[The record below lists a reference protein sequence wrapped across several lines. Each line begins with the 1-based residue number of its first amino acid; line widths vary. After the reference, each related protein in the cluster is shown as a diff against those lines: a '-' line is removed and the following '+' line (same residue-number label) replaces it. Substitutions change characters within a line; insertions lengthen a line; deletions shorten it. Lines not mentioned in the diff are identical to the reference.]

1 VFERTTWCE
10 STVLI
15 SICIPHYNRVQH
27 LLVVLDSIVSQ
38 DYSDIEVIISDDCS
52 VDDSSKVIPE
62 YIVGSVPQ
70 SRIRF
75 TYIRQLKNLGYD
87 GNLRAAL
94 AAAQGEYLFILGNDD
109 ALAKPTTITRLA
121 TIVRELGLPDI
132 AFTNF
137 HTYGRENEVARR
149 AADTRLFGA
158 GPNVAARNYRSFSF
172 VGGVVIKRSAF
183 ELHDTDGYNGSI
195 YIQIYLAARIIS
207 AGGNLASIAESMV
220 AKDVVVGGK
229 AANSYMD
236 TLASNNSKITP
247 RTGGLDQVGIVACDA
262 ILPYV
267 LPSQRGKY
275 LFLIYYQI
283 FAFTYPVW
291 LFAYRKQGVF
301 RAALNLALG
310 CFPPRLILVREVPFF
325 VHVRLLLL
333 YLGTTFFGLLLPV
346 WLLENLKP
354 YAYKFSKILL
364 KTA

>member
-1 VFERTTWCE
+1 M
-10 STVLI
+10 LI
-15 SICIPHYNRVQH
+15 SICIPHYNRVRH

-38 DYSDIEVIISDDCS
+38 DYTDIEVIISDDCS
-52 VDDSSKVIPE
+52 IDDSSKVIPD
-62 YIVGSVPQ
+62 YIAGTIAQ
-70 SRIRF
+70 SRVRF

-109 ALAKPTTITRLA
+109 ALAKPTTITSLV
-121 TIVRELGLPDI
+121 TTVGELGLPDI

-137 HTYGRENEVARR
+137 HAYGRENEVARR
-149 AADTRLFGA
+149 AGDTRLFGA
-158 GPNVAARNYRSFSF
+158 GPDVAARHYRSFSF

-183 ELHDTDGYNGSI
+183 KQHDSDDYNGSI

-220 AKDVVVGGK
+220 AKDVVVDGK

-236 TLASNNSKITP
+236 ALASNNNKIIP
-247 RTGGLDQVGIVACDA
+247 RTGGLDQVGRVACDA

-267 LPSQRGKY
+267 PRLQRGQY

-283 FAFTYPVW
+283 FAYTYPVW
-291 LFAYRKQGVF
+291 LYAYRKQGVF
-301 RAALNLALG
+301 RAAFNLALG
-310 CFPPRLILVREVPFF
+310 CFPPRLITVREVPFF
-325 VHVRLLLL
+325 VNVRLLLL
-333 YLGTTFFGLLLPV
+333 YFGATFFGLLLPV
-346 WLLENLKP
+346 WFLENLKP